1 MPKYAIDL
9 KSGSIKNEHP
19 TIIGI
24 DLGTTHSLVA
34 IMENGKAQVV
44 KDEFGENALLASLL
58 HLSEDNVF
66 SVGEKA
72 RTYIEVDPRNSKIS
86 QIEGRKSFR

>member
-1 MPKYAIDL
+1 MPKFAIDL

-19 TIIGI
+19 IIIGI

-44 KDEFGENALLASLL
+44 KD
-58 HLSEDNVF
+58 
-66 SVGEKA
+66 
-72 RTYIEVDPRNSKIS
+72 
-86 QIEGRKSFR
+86 